1 MKKMAKKKEKAKA
14 SKSKKIAKV
23 KDEKKQREKLIIPM
37 TELPYHL
44 GLKMRIYPSNEQ
56 KRLIAINSGVSRS
69 VYNKLIVINS
79 ELNQLKKVN
88 TYVKLVAD
96 RIEALEE
103 RKRKLSKYYF
113 YMNSED
119 VDSLTIAQ
127 AKRCYSAAWNMYF
140 KVHSSGRPKF
150 HKKGVND
157 GYQTSCSYDSKKK
170 NIENC
175 TPFSGTVRFLDMKHV
190 KLPKLGRIRISG
202 SSYRKVLAHNPN
214 FRIGTATIK
223 YDASGYYL
231 SLQIGDVVPFK
242 SQKPKTDK
250 TTGIDLNLDNFLTD
264 SDGVVVDNPRFY
276 RKSLK
281 RLKRLQRRASRRQ
294 TRAKKEGRKL
304 WQSRNYQKARLQTS
318 RLQRRVRNQRDDFLQ
333 KLSTA
338 YINNHDV
345 VVLENLRGKNLLKN
359 YALAMSIS
367 DAGWTSF
374 QRMLEYKADLY
385 GKTYLEIDKR
395 NTTQRCS
402 SCGSIMGH
410 NGHEKLTLKDRE
422 WDCPMCGTHHIR
434 DYNAALNILEKGIA
448 KLSDQE
454 YKIIPY
460 DSEAAS

>member
-1 MKKMAKKKEKAKA
+1 MA
-14 SKSKKIAKV
+14 I
-23 KDEKKQREKLIIPM
+23 KQLMIPM
-37 TELPYHL
+37 SDLPYHL
-44 GLKMRIYPSNEQ
+44 GIKMRIYPSSEQ

-69 VYNKLIVINS
+69 VYNKLIAINS

-96 RIEALEE
+96 RIETLEQ
-103 RKRKLSKYYF
+103 RKSKLSKYYF
-113 YMNSED
+113 YMDSED
-119 VDSLTIAQ
+119 VDSLNIAQ

-157 GYQTSCSYDSKKK
+157 GYQTSCSYNSKNKK
-170 NIENC
+170 IENC
-175 TPFSGTVRFLDMKHV
+175 TPFSGSVRFLDMKHV

-202 SSYRKVLAHNPN
+202 SSYRKILANNPN

-242 SQKPKTDK
+242 SQKTKTGK
-250 TTGIDLNLDNFLTD
+250 IAGIDLNLDNFLTD
-264 SDGVVVDNPRFY
+264 SDGAVVDNPRFY

-281 RLKRLQRRASRRQ
+281 RLKKLQRQMSRRQ
-294 TRAKKEGRKL
+294 ARAKKEGRKL
-304 WQSRNYQKARLQTS
+304 AESQNYQKSRLQVS
-318 RLQRRVRNQRDDFLQ
+318 RLQRRVRNQREDFLQ

-359 YALAMSIS
+359 HALAMSIA
-367 DAGWTSF
+367 DVGWSSF
-374 QRMLEYKADLY
+374 QRILEYKADLY
-385 GKTYLEIDKR
+385 GKKYVEIDKR

-422 WDCPMCGTHHIR
+422 WDCPMCKAHHIR
-434 DYNAALNILEKGIA
+434 DYNAAKNILEKGIA

-460 DSEAAS
+460 NPEAAS

>member
-1 MKKMAKKKEKAKA
+1 MAR
-14 SKSKKIAKV
+14 
-23 KDEKKQREKLIIPM
+23 KQLMIPM
-37 TELPYHL
+37 SDLPYHL
-44 GLKMRIYPSNEQ
+44 GIKMRIYPSSEQ

-69 VYNKLIVINS
+69 VYNKLIAINS
-79 ELNQLKKVN
+79 ELNQLKNVN

-96 RIEALEE
+96 RIETLEQ
-103 RKRKLSKYYF
+103 RKSKLSKYYF
-113 YMNSED
+113 YMDSED
-119 VDSLTIAQ
+119 VDSLNIAQ

-157 GYQTSCSYDSKKK
+157 GYQTSCSYNSKNKK
-170 NIENC
+170 IENC
-175 TPFSGTVRFLDMKHV
+175 TPFSGSVRFLDMKHV

-202 SSYRKVLAHNPN
+202 SSYRNILAHNPN

-242 SQKPKTDK
+242 SQKTKTGK
-250 TTGIDLNLDNFLTD
+250 IAGIDLNLDNFLTD
-264 SDGVVVDNPRFY
+264 SDGAVVDNPRFY

-281 RLKRLQRRASRRQ
+281 RLKKLQRQMSRRQ
-294 TRAKKEGRKL
+294 ARAKKEGRKL
-304 WQSRNYQKARLQTS
+304 AKSQNYQKSRLQVS
-318 RLQRRVRNQRDDFLQ
+318 RLQRRVRNQREDFLQ

-359 YALAMSIS
+359 HALAMSIA
-367 DAGWTSF
+367 DVGWSSF

-385 GKTYLEIDKR
+385 GKKYVEIDKR

-422 WDCPMCGTHHIR
+422 WDCPMCKAHHIR
-434 DYNAALNILEKGIA
+434 DYNAAKNILEKGIA

-460 DSEAAS
+460 NPEAAS

>member
-1 MKKMAKKKEKAKA
+1 
-14 SKSKKIAKV
+14 
-23 KDEKKQREKLIIPM
+23 
-37 TELPYHL
+37 
-44 GLKMRIYPSNEQ
+44 
-56 KRLIAINSGVSRS
+56 
-69 VYNKLIVINS
+69 
-79 ELNQLKKVN
+79 
-88 TYVKLVAD
+88 
-96 RIEALEE
+96 
-103 RKRKLSKYYF
+103 
-113 YMNSED
+113 
-119 VDSLTIAQ
+119 
-127 AKRCYSAAWNMYF
+127 MYF

>member
-1 MKKMAKKKEKAKA
+1 MAR
-14 SKSKKIAKV
+14 
-23 KDEKKQREKLIIPM
+23 KQLMIPM
-37 TELPYHL
+37 SDLPYHL
-44 GLKMRIYPSNEQ
+44 GIKMRIYPSSEQ

-69 VYNKLIVINS
+69 VYNKLIAINS

-96 RIEALEE
+96 RIETLEQ
-103 RKRKLSKYYF
+103 RKSKLSKYYF
-113 YMNSED
+113 YMDSED
-119 VDSLTIAQ
+119 VDSLNIAQ

-157 GYQTSCSYDSKKK
+157 GYQTSCSYNSKNKK
-170 NIENC
+170 IENC
-175 TPFSGTVRFLDMKHV
+175 TPFSGSVRFLDMKHV

-202 SSYRKVLAHNPN
+202 SSYRKILAHNPN

-242 SQKPKTDK
+242 SQKTKTGK
-250 TTGIDLNLDNFLTD
+250 IAGIDLNLDNFLTD
-264 SDGVVVDNPRFY
+264 SDGAVVDNPRFY

-281 RLKRLQRRASRRQ
+281 RLKKLQRQMSRRQ
-294 TRAKKEGRKL
+294 ARAKKEGRKL
-304 WQSRNYQKARLQTS
+304 AESQNYQKSRLQVS
-318 RLQRRVRNQRDDFLQ
+318 RLQRRVRNQREDFLQ

-359 YALAMSIS
+359 HALAMSIA
-367 DAGWTSF
+367 DVGWSSF

-385 GKTYLEIDKR
+385 GKKYVEIDKR

-422 WDCPMCGTHHIR
+422 WDCPMCKAHHIR
-434 DYNAALNILEKGIA
+434 DYNAAKNILEKGIA

-460 DSEAAS
+460 NPEAAS

>member
-1 MKKMAKKKEKAKA
+1 MAR
-14 SKSKKIAKV
+14 
-23 KDEKKQREKLIIPM
+23 KQLMIPM
-37 TELPYHL
+37 SDLPYHL
-44 GLKMRIYPSNEQ
+44 GLKMRIYPSSEQ

-69 VYNKLIVINS
+69 VYNKLIAINS

-88 TYVKLVAD
+88 TYIKLVAD
-96 RIEALEE
+96 RIETLEQ
-103 RKRKLSKYYF
+103 RKSKLSKYYF
-113 YMNSED
+113 YMDSED
-119 VDSLTIAQ
+119 VDSICIDQ
-127 AKRCYSAAWNMYF
+127 AKRSYSAAWNMYF
-140 KVHSSGRPKF
+140 KVYSSGRPKF

-157 GYQTSCSYDSKKK
+157 GYQTSCHYNSKNKK
-170 NIENC
+170 IENC
-175 TPFSGTVRFLDMKHV
+175 TPFSGSVRFLDMKHV

-202 SSYRKVLAHNPN
+202 SSYRKILAHNPN

-242 SQKPKTDK
+242 SQKPKTGK
-250 TTGIDLNLDNFLTD
+250 IAGIDLNLDNFLTD
-264 SDGVVVDNPRFY
+264 SDGAVVDNPRFY

-281 RLKRLQRRASRRQ
+281 RLKKLQRQMSRRQ
-294 TRAKKEGRKL
+294 ARAKKEGRKL
-304 WQSRNYQKARLQTS
+304 AESQNYQKSRLQVS
-318 RLQRRVRNQRDDFLQ
+318 RLQRRVRNQREDFLQ

-359 YALAMSIS
+359 HALAMSIA
-367 DAGWTSF
+367 DVGWSSF
-374 QRMLEYKADLY
+374 QRMLEYKAGLY
-385 GKTYLEIDKR
+385 GKKYVEIDKR

-422 WDCPMCGTHHIR
+422 WDCPMCKVHHIR
-434 DYNAALNILEKGIA
+434 DYNAAKNILEKGIA

-454 YKIIPY
+454 HKIIPHNP
-460 DSEAAS
+460 EAAS

>member
-1 MKKMAKKKEKAKA
+1 
-14 SKSKKIAKV
+14 
-23 KDEKKQREKLIIPM
+23 
-37 TELPYHL
+37 
-44 GLKMRIYPSNEQ
+44 MRIYPSSEQ

-69 VYNKLIVINS
+69 VYNKLIAINS
-79 ELNQLKKVN
+79 ELNQFKNVN

-96 RIEALEE
+96 RIETLEQ
-103 RKRKLSKYYF
+103 RKSKLSKYYF
-113 YMNSED
+113 YMDSED
-119 VDSLTIAQ
+119 VDSLNIAQ

-157 GYQTSCSYDSKKK
+157 GYQTSCSYNSKNKK
-170 NIENC
+170 IENC
-175 TPFSGTVRFLDMKHV
+175 TPFSGSVRFLDMKHV

-202 SSYRKVLAHNPN
+202 SSYRKILAHNPN

-242 SQKPKTDK
+242 SQKTKTGK
-250 TTGIDLNLDNFLTD
+250 IAGIDLNLDNFLTD
-264 SDGVVVDNPRFY
+264 SDGAVVDNPRFY

-281 RLKRLQRRASRRQ
+281 RLKKLQRQMSRRQ
-294 TRAKKEGRKL
+294 ARAKKEGRKL
-304 WQSRNYQKARLQTS
+304 AKSQNYQKSRLQVS
-318 RLQRRVRNQRDDFLQ
+318 RLQRRVRNQREDFLQ

-359 YALAMSIS
+359 HALAMSIA
-367 DAGWTSF
+367 DVGWSSF

-385 GKTYLEIDKR
+385 GKKYVEIDKR

-422 WDCPMCGTHHIR
+422 WDCPMCKAHHIR
-434 DYNAALNILEKGIA
+434 DYNAAKNILEKGIA

-460 DSEAAS
+460 NPEAAS

>member
-1 MKKMAKKKEKAKA
+1 MAR
-14 SKSKKIAKV
+14 
-23 KDEKKQREKLIIPM
+23 KQLMIPM
-37 TELPYHL
+37 SNLPYHL
-44 GLKMRIYPSNEQ
+44 GIKMRIYPSSEQ

-69 VYNKLIVINS
+69 VYNKLIAINS

-96 RIEALEE
+96 RIETLEQ
-103 RKRKLSKYYF
+103 RKSKLSKYYF
-113 YMNSED
+113 YMDSED
-119 VDSLTIAQ
+119 VDSLNIAQ

-140 KVHSSGRPKF
+140 KVHSSGRLKF

-157 GYQTSCSYDSKKK
+157 GYQTSCSYNRKNKK
-170 NIENC
+170 IENC
-175 TPFSGTVRFLDMKHV
+175 TPFSGSVRFLDMKHV

-202 SSYRKVLAHNPN
+202 SSYRKILTHNPN

-242 SQKPKTDK
+242 SQKTKTGK
-250 TTGIDLNLDNFLTD
+250 IAGIDLNLDNFLTD
-264 SDGVVVDNPRFY
+264 SDGAVVDNPRFY

-281 RLKRLQRRASRRQ
+281 RLKKLQRQMSRRQ
-294 TRAKKEGRKL
+294 ARAKKEGRKL
-304 WQSRNYQKARLQTS
+304 AESQNYQKSRLQVS
-318 RLQRRVRNQRDDFLQ
+318 RLQRRVRNQREDFLQ

-359 YALAMSIS
+359 HALAMSIA
-367 DAGWTSF
+367 DVGWSSF
-374 QRMLEYKADLY
+374 QRMLEYKAGLY
-385 GKTYLEIDKR
+385 DKKYVEIDKR

-460 DSEAAS
+460 NPEAAS

>member
-1 MKKMAKKKEKAKA
+1 MTKKKEKAKA
-14 SKSKKIAKV
+14 SKSKKAAKD
-23 KDEKKQREKLIIPM
+23 KSEKKQREKLMMPM

-69 VYNKLIVINS
+69 VYNKLIAINS

-113 YMNSED
+113 YMDSED

-127 AKRCYSAAWNMYF
+127 SKRCYSAAWNMYF

-157 GYQTSCSYDSKKK
+157 GYQTSCSYDSKNKK
-170 NIENC
+170 IENC
-175 TPFSGTVRFLDMKHV
+175 TPFSGSVRFLDMKHV

-202 SSYRKVLAHNPN
+202 STYRKVFAHNPN

-242 SQKPKTDK
+242 SQKPKTGK

-281 RLKRLQRRASRRQ
+281 RLKKLQRRASRRQ
-294 TRAKKEGRKL
+294 ARAKKEGRKL
-304 WQSRNYQKARLQTS
+304 WQSRNYQKARLQAS
-318 RLQRRVRNQRDDFLQ
+318 RLQRRVRNQREDFLQ

-338 YINNHDV
+338 YINTHDL

-359 YALAMSIS
+359 HALAMSIS

-374 QRMLEYKADLY
+374 QRMLEYKAELY

-422 WDCPMCGTHHIR
+422 WDCPMCGAHHIR

-454 YKIIPY
+454 HKIITY

>member
-1 MKKMAKKKEKAKA
+1 MAR
-14 SKSKKIAKV
+14 
-23 KDEKKQREKLIIPM
+23 KQLMIPM
-37 TELPYHL
+37 SDLPYHL
-44 GLKMRIYPSNEQ
+44 GIKMRIYPSSEQ

-69 VYNKLIVINS
+69 VYNKLIAINS
-79 ELNQLKKVN
+79 ELNQLKNVN

-96 RIEALEE
+96 RIETLEQ
-103 RKRKLSKYYF
+103 RKSKLSKYYF
-113 YMNSED
+113 YMDSED
-119 VDSLTIAQ
+119 VDSLNIAQ

-157 GYQTSCSYDSKKK
+157 GYQTSCSYNSKNKK
-170 NIENC
+170 IENC
-175 TPFSGTVRFLDMKHV
+175 TPFSGSVRFLDMKHV

-202 SSYRKVLAHNPN
+202 SSYRKILAHNPN

-242 SQKPKTDK
+242 SQKTKTGK
-250 TTGIDLNLDNFLTD
+250 IAGIDLNLDNFLTD
-264 SDGVVVDNPRFY
+264 SDGAVVDNPRFY

-281 RLKRLQRRASRRQ
+281 RLKKLQRQMSRRQ
-294 TRAKKEGRKL
+294 ARAKKEGRKL
-304 WQSRNYQKARLQTS
+304 AKSQNYQKSRLQVS
-318 RLQRRVRNQRDDFLQ
+318 RLQRRVRNQREDFLQ

-359 YALAMSIS
+359 HALAMSIA
-367 DAGWTSF
+367 DVGWSSF

-385 GKTYLEIDKR
+385 GKKYVEIDKR

-422 WDCPMCGTHHIR
+422 WDCPMCKAHHIR
-434 DYNAALNILEKGIA
+434 DYNAAKNILEKGIA

-460 DSEAAS
+460 NPEAAS

>member
-1 MKKMAKKKEKAKA
+1 MAR
-14 SKSKKIAKV
+14 
-23 KDEKKQREKLIIPM
+23 KQLMIPM
-37 TELPYHL
+37 SDLPYHL
-44 GLKMRIYPSNEQ
+44 GIKMRIYPSSEQ

-69 VYNKLIVINS
+69 VYNKLIAINS
-79 ELNQLKKVN
+79 ELNQFKNVN

-96 RIEALEE
+96 RIETLEQ
-103 RKRKLSKYYF
+103 RKSKLSKYYF
-113 YMNSED
+113 YMDSED
-119 VDSLTIAQ
+119 VDSLNIAQ

-157 GYQTSCSYDSKKK
+157 GYQTSCSYNSKNKK
-170 NIENC
+170 IENC
-175 TPFSGTVRFLDMKHV
+175 TPFSGSVRFLDMKHV

-202 SSYRKVLAHNPN
+202 SSYRKILAHNPN

-242 SQKPKTDK
+242 SQKTKTGK
-250 TTGIDLNLDNFLTD
+250 IAGIDLNLDNFLTD
-264 SDGVVVDNPRFY
+264 SDGAVVDNPRFY

-281 RLKRLQRRASRRQ
+281 RLKKLQRQMSRRQ
-294 TRAKKEGRKL
+294 ARAKKEGRKL
-304 WQSRNYQKARLQTS
+304 AKSQNYQKSRLQVS
-318 RLQRRVRNQRDDFLQ
+318 RLQRRVRNQREDFLQ

-359 YALAMSIS
+359 HALAMSIA
-367 DAGWTSF
+367 DVGWSSF

-385 GKTYLEIDKR
+385 GKKYVEIDKR

-422 WDCPMCGTHHIR
+422 WDCPMCKAHHIR
-434 DYNAALNILEKGIA
+434 DYNAAKNILEKGIA

-460 DSEAAS
+460 NPEAAS